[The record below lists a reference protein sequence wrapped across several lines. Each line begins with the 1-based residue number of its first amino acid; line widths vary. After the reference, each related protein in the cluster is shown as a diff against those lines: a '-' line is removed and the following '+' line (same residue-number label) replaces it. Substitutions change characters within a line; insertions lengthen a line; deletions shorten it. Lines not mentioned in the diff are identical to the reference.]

1 MHRQMVDRFRGV
13 FGVTF
18 GASMPHASLD
28 LPNSVELRVLAI
40 NRVLAN
46 TLLDVI
52 SGMTNSDVVTLSDP
66 SQHFQRN
73 HRLLVFGFI
82 PTRRNNGNR
91 VLLKKRLAKDK
102 VTGRGDCYR
111 H

>member
-1 MHRQMVDRFRGV
+1 MHRQVVDRIHGV
-13 FGVTF
+13 SGVTF
-18 GASMPHASLD
+18 GASMPNASLN
-28 LPNSVELRVLAI
+28 LPNSVELRVVAI

-46 TLLDVI
+46 MLLAVI

-73 HRLLVFGFI
+73 HRLLLLGFT

-91 VLLKKRLAKDK
+91 VLLRKRLAKDK
-102 VTGRGDCYR
+102 VTGRGDC
-111 H
+111 